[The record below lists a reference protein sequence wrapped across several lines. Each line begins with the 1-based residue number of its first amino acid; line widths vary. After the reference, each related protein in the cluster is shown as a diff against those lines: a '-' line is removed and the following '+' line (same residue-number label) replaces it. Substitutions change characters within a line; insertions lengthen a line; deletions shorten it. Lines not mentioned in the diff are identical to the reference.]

1 MYSLN
6 NHIINKTN
14 ISVMK
19 KKNFLFASCLLG
31 IFAFSS
37 CEKNLYDESKQPEEE
52 TKMTDLIVP
61 KNFDWSDTQEVK
73 AQITPAETIVSVYL
87 DKECKEEAL
96 LFQMDM
102 NIESND
108 NQSVEFPIAIPTY
121 VENVYVKYE
130 GVDRISIVPVQ
141 DGKIAIKA
149 PQIQNIKSRA
159 VINTKNSNEYG
170 LLSIN
175 GTLMFEDMYPQL
187 GDYDFNDFV
196 ARYNLRIL
204 YKYSRGKYYA
214 HKMCISVQIRAVG
227 GIYKYEPYIR
237 LTKVK
242 ADNIIIETTEKNVK
256 SIKGPNGE
264 AIISYKS
271 PTPPSGYKYYNTEKN
286 EMTKPDKFKEIWIT
300 FKNPIEYE
308 DVMDKNYN
316 IDMYI
321 AKENHKQE
329 IHLKGYEPV
338 YDQHQDYADKNN
350 FVWGIRTWGIFDHA
364 IEGKNFLKAYPQFK
378 GWVTSG
384 GKEYKRWWEEVDYRY
399 VIFVKRTLLY

>member
-149 PQIQNIKSRA
+149 PQIQNIKSRV

-399 VIFVKRTLLY
+399 VIRN

>member
-1 MYSLN
+1 
-6 NHIINKTN
+6 
-14 ISVMK
+14 MK

-149 PQIQNIKSRA
+149 PQIHNIISRA
-159 VINTKNSNEYG
+159 VINPKNSNEYG

-300 FKNPIEYE
+300 LKNPIEYE

-399 VIFVKRTLLY
+399 VIRN

>member
-1 MYSLN
+1 
-6 NHIINKTN
+6 
-14 ISVMK
+14 MK

-300 FKNPIEYE
+300 LKNPIEYE

-384 GKEYKRWWEEVDYRY
+384 GKEYKRWWGEVDYRY
-399 VIFVKRTLLY
+399 VIRN

>member
-1 MYSLN
+1 
-6 NHIINKTN
+6 
-14 ISVMK
+14 MK

-149 PQIQNIKSRA
+149 PQIQNIKSRV

-170 LLSIN
+170 LPSIN

-300 FKNPIEYE
+300 LKNPIEYE

-338 YDQHQDYADKNN
+338 YDQHQDYADK
-350 FVWGIRTWGIFDHA
+350 
-364 IEGKNFLKAYPQFK
+364 

-399 VIFVKRTLLY
+399 VIRN

>member
-300 FKNPIEYE
+300 F
-308 DVMDKNYN
+308 
-316 IDMYI
+316 I

-399 VIFVKRTLLY
+399 VIRN

>member
-1 MYSLN
+1 
-6 NHIINKTN
+6 
-14 ISVMK
+14 MK

-61 KNFDWSDTQEVK
+61 KTFDWSDTQEVK

-108 NQSVEFPIAIPTY
+108 NQSVEFLIAIPTY

-300 FKNPIEYE
+300 LKNPIEYE

-399 VIFVKRTLLY
+399 VIRN

>member
-1 MYSLN
+1 MGKQIKVEVIIGAKRIPKTYEEGVTYEQVAKEVQSAYSYPIILARRGGKLVELN
-6 NHIINKTN
+6 KRIREDVQIC
-14 ISVMK
+14 
-19 KKNFLFASCLLG
+19 F
-31 IFAFSS
+31 
-37 CEKNLYDESKQPEEE
+37 
-52 TKMTDLIVP
+52 MTTADDSGH
-61 KNFDWSDTQEVK
+61 K
-73 AQITPAETIVSVYL
+73 
-87 DKECKEEAL
+87 
-96 LFQMDM
+96 
-102 NIESND
+102 
-108 NQSVEFPIAIPTY
+108 TY
-121 VENVYVKYE
+121 VRGVTLLMLRAFYAVCKGQPLENVYVKYE

-300 FKNPIEYE
+300 LKNPIEYE

-399 VIFVKRTLLY
+399 VIRN

>member
-1 MYSLN
+1 
-6 NHIINKTN
+6 
-14 ISVMK
+14 MK

-170 LLSIN
+170 LL
-175 GTLMFEDMYPQL
+175 TLMFEDMYPQL

-300 FKNPIEYE
+300 LKNPIEYE

-399 VIFVKRTLLY
+399 VIRN

>member
-256 SIKGPNGE
+256 SIKGPNRE

-300 FKNPIEYE
+300 LKNPIEYE

-399 VIFVKRTLLY
+399 VIRN

>member
-159 VINTKNSNEYG
+159 VINTKNSNEYS

-300 FKNPIEYE
+300 LKNPIEYE

-399 VIFVKRTLLY
+399 VIRN

>member
-1 MYSLN
+1 
-6 NHIINKTN
+6 
-14 ISVMK
+14 MK

-149 PQIQNIKSRA
+149 PQIQNIKSRV

-300 FKNPIEYE
+300 LKNPIEYE

-399 VIFVKRTLLY
+399 VIRN

>member
-1 MYSLN
+1 
-6 NHIINKTN
+6 
-14 ISVMK
+14 MK

-214 HKMCISVQIRAVG
+214 HKMYISVQIRAVG

-399 VIFVKRTLLY
+399 VIRN

>member
-1 MYSLN
+1 
-6 NHIINKTN
+6 
-14 ISVMK
+14 MK

-286 EMTKPDKFKEIWIT
+286 EMTKTDKFKEIWIT
-300 FKNPIEYE
+300 LKNPIEYE

-399 VIFVKRTLLY
+399 VIRN

>member
-1 MYSLN
+1 
-6 NHIINKTN
+6 
-14 ISVMK
+14 MK
-19 KKNFLFASCLLG
+19 KKTVLFASCLLG
-31 IFAFSS
+31 TLAFSS

-108 NQSVEFPIAIPTY
+108 KQSVEFPIAIPTY

-399 VIFVKRTLLY
+399 VIRN

>member
-1 MYSLN
+1 
-6 NHIINKTN
+6 
-14 ISVMK
+14 MK

-196 ARYNLRIL
+196 ARSNLRIL

-399 VIFVKRTLLY
+399 VIRN

>member
-1 MYSLN
+1 
-6 NHIINKTN
+6 
-14 ISVMK
+14 MK

-61 KNFDWSDTQEVK
+61 KTFDWSDTQEVK

-204 YKYSRGKYYA
+204 YKYSRGNYYA

-300 FKNPIEYE
+300 LKNPIEYE

-399 VIFVKRTLLY
+399 VIRN

>member
-1 MYSLN
+1 MYLLN

-399 VIFVKRTLLY
+399 VIRN

>member
-1 MYSLN
+1 
-6 NHIINKTN
+6 
-14 ISVMK
+14 MK

-384 GKEYKRWWEEVDYRY
+384 GKEYKRWWEEVYYRY
-399 VIFVKRTLLY
+399 VIRN

>member
-1 MYSLN
+1 
-6 NHIINKTN
+6 
-14 ISVMK
+14 MK

-300 FKNPIEYE
+300 LKNPIEYE

-399 VIFVKRTLLY
+399 ENRN

>member
-1 MYSLN
+1 
-6 NHIINKTN
+6 
-14 ISVMK
+14 MK

-214 HKMCISVQIRAVG
+214 HKMCISVQIRAAG

-300 FKNPIEYE
+300 LKNPIEYE

-399 VIFVKRTLLY
+399 VIRN

>member
-1 MYSLN
+1 
-6 NHIINKTN
+6 
-14 ISVMK
+14 MK

-37 CEKNLYDESKQPEEE
+37 CEKNLYDESKQPEED
-52 TKMTDLIVP
+52 TKMTDFIVP

-399 VIFVKRTLLY
+399 VIRN

>member
-52 TKMTDLIVP
+52 TKMTDLIIP

-300 FKNPIEYE
+300 LKNPIEYE

-399 VIFVKRTLLY
+399 VIRN

>member
-14 ISVMK
+14 ISVMR

-300 FKNPIEYE
+300 LKNPIEYE

-399 VIFVKRTLLY
+399 VIRN

>member
-175 GTLMFEDMYPQL
+175 GTIMFEDMYPQL

-300 FKNPIEYE
+300 LKNPIEYE

-399 VIFVKRTLLY
+399 VIRN

>member
-96 LFQMDM
+96 LFQMDT

-300 FKNPIEYE
+300 LKNPIEYE

-399 VIFVKRTLLY
+399 VIRN

>member
-1 MYSLN
+1 
-6 NHIINKTN
+6 
-14 ISVMK
+14 MK

-300 FKNPIEYE
+300 LKNPIEYE

-321 AKENHKQE
+321 DKENHKQE

-399 VIFVKRTLLY
+399 VIRN

>member
-1 MYSLN
+1 
-6 NHIINKTN
+6 
-14 ISVMK
+14 MK

-329 IHLKGYEPV
+329 IHLKRYEPV

-399 VIFVKRTLLY
+399 VIRN

>member
-1 MYSLN
+1 
-6 NHIINKTN
+6 
-14 ISVMK
+14 MK

-187 GDYDFNDFV
+187 GDSDFNDSV

-300 FKNPIEYE
+300 LKNPIEYE

-399 VIFVKRTLLY
+399 VIRN

>member
-1 MYSLN
+1 
-6 NHIINKTN
+6 
-14 ISVMK
+14 MK

-300 FKNPIEYE
+300 LKNPIEYE

-384 GKEYKRWWEEVDYRY
+384 GKEYKRWWEEVDYR
-399 VIFVKRTLLY
+399 

>member
-1 MYSLN
+1 
-6 NHIINKTN
+6 
-14 ISVMK
+14 MK

-52 TKMTDLIVP
+52 TKMTDLIIP

-300 FKNPIEYE
+300 LKNPIEYE

-399 VIFVKRTLLY
+399 VIRN

>member
-1 MYSLN
+1 
-6 NHIINKTN
+6 
-14 ISVMK
+14 MK

-300 FKNPIEYE
+300 LKNPIEYE

-321 AKENHKQE
+321 AKETHKQE

-399 VIFVKRTLLY
+399 VIRN

>member
-1 MYSLN
+1 
-6 NHIINKTN
+6 
-14 ISVMK
+14 MK

-61 KNFDWSDTQEVK
+61 KTFDWSDTQEVK

-214 HKMCISVQIRAVG
+214 HKICISVQIRAVG

-300 FKNPIEYE
+300 LKNPIEYE

-399 VIFVKRTLLY
+399 VIRN

>member
-1 MYSLN
+1 
-6 NHIINKTN
+6 
-14 ISVMK
+14 MK

-329 IHLKGYEPV
+329 IHLKGYESV

-399 VIFVKRTLLY
+399 VIRN

>member
-350 FVWGIRTWGIFDHA
+350 FVWGIRAWGIFDHA

-399 VIFVKRTLLY
+399 VIRN

>member
-37 CEKNLYDESKQPEEE
+37 CEKNLYEE

-300 FKNPIEYE
+300 LKNPIEYE

-399 VIFVKRTLLY
+399 VIRN

>member
-1 MYSLN
+1 
-6 NHIINKTN
+6 
-14 ISVMK
+14 MK
-19 KKNFLFASCLLG
+19 KKNFLFASCVLG

-300 FKNPIEYE
+300 LKNPIEYE

-384 GKEYKRWWEEVDYRY
+384 GKEYKRWWEEVDHRY
-399 VIFVKRTLLY
+399 VIRN

>member
-1 MYSLN
+1 
-6 NHIINKTN
+6 
-14 ISVMK
+14 MK

-364 IEGKNFLKAYPQFK
+364 IGGKNFLKAYPQFK

-399 VIFVKRTLLY
+399 VIRN

>member
-149 PQIQNIKSRA
+149 PQIQNIKSRV

-300 FKNPIEYE
+300 LKNPIEYE

-399 VIFVKRTLLY
+399 VIRN

>member
-1 MYSLN
+1 
-6 NHIINKTN
+6 
-14 ISVMK
+14 MK

-73 AQITPAETIVSVYL
+73 VQITPAETIVSVYL

-300 FKNPIEYE
+300 LKNPIEYE

-399 VIFVKRTLLY
+399 VIRN

>member
-61 KNFDWSDTQEVK
+61 KTFDWSDTQEVK

-300 FKNPIEYE
+300 LKNPIEYE

-321 AKENHKQE
+321 AKENHKLE
-329 IHLKGYEPV
+329 IHLKGYDPV

-399 VIFVKRTLLY
+399 VIRN